1 MAFADRVSIH
11 LRSFMWHITF
21 TRIRFQR
28 IIASSYIGKEKEDE
42 AAAKA
47 NAPVARDK
55 NGYKVQYPHDYDTY
69 Y

>member
-1 MAFADRVSIH
+1 LLTAFLSISAH
-11 LRSFMWHITF
+11 LYGTLRAF

-28 IIASSYIGKEKEDE
+28 IIASSYIGKDKEDE